1 MDFALYTYIYVINIK
16 LLVCRHPH
24 FRRYVRIWIEDIEEP
39 IIELRSGFEP
49 IKCASWCPAN
59 STIIACTTAS
69 SLNIWDIKTNCLLPA
84 AVHRLNDW
92 IGETNCSNTNSNNVN
107 PDSTTSSSG
116 SSSGVNTNTI
126 TGLTICYFTDCG
138 QSIAVGADDGS
149 AFVFALEDMPFS
161 PHLQYDALEEA
172 IMRSLVS
179 KPELKRKIKQLG
191 FLGY

>member
-1 MDFALYTYIYVINIK
+1 MVWHSHYVRIYVINIK
-16 LLVCRHPH
+16 RLVCRRRH
-24 FRRYVRIWIEDIEEP
+24 FHRYVRIWIEDIEEP

-69 SLNIWDIKTNCLLPA
+69 SLNIWDIKTNCLIPA
-84 AVHRLNDW
+84 AVHRLSDW
-92 IGETNCSNTNSNNVN
+92 IGETSCSNAN
-107 PDSTTSSSG
+107 PNTTSSSS
-116 SSSGVNTNTI
+116 SSSGSRTNT
-126 TGLTICYFTDCG
+126 TTELTICYFTDCG
-138 QSIAVGADDGS
+138 QSIAVGTDDGS

-179 KPELKRKIKQLG
+179 QPELKRKIKQLG

>member
-1 MDFALYTYIYVINIK
+1 MCVSFENINKQVDCLALPCSFIGRYI
-16 LLVCRHPH
+16 
-24 FRRYVRIWIEDIEEP
+24 RIWIEDIDEP

-49 IKCASWCPAN
+49 IKCASWCPTN

-84 AVHRLNDW
+84 AVHRLHENFGD
-92 IGETNCSNTNSNNVN
+92 TKCS
-107 PDSTTSSSG
+107 PATTSG
-116 SSSGVNTNTI
+116 GGGNTVATE
-126 TGLTICYFTDCG
+126 LTICYFTNCG
-138 QSIAVGADDGS
+138 KSIVVGTDDGS
-149 AFVFALEDMPFS
+149 AFVFALEDMPFP
-161 PHLQYDALEEA
+161 PHLQYEALEEA

>member
-1 MDFALYTYIYVINIK
+1 MLMFSFPA
-16 LLVCRHPH
+16 
-24 FRRYVRIWIEDIEEP
+24 RYVRIWIEDIEEP

-49 IKCASWCPAN
+49 IKCASWSPAN

-84 AVHRLNDW
+84 AVHRLNQ
-92 IGETNCSNTNSNNVN
+92 IGDITTITNTTSATANTNASNTYNNN
-107 PDSTTSSSG
+107 
-116 SSSGVNTNTI
+116 NTNTN
-126 TGLTICYFTDCG
+126 TGAELTICYFTNCG
-138 QSIAVGADDGS
+138 QSIVVGTDDGT

-172 IMRSLVS
+172 IMRSLLS
-179 KPELKRKIKQLG
+179 RPELKRKIKQLG